1 MNGYSVPEQIRSM
14 KPKGTAVKAIG
25 GHYYVY
31 MQKHVKDTS
40 TGKWK
45 IKTGRMIGKIDPSLG
60 FVTNEEPTDE
70 ITIVEYGQYHL
81 AFEVGRPVLSRLE
94 EFFGAE
100 RAHQVYL
107 MAVMDYVN
115 GYTATRDLNDTFLQS
130 CLSVSFPSLS
140 FSEDRV
146 RGILADLGRRTG
158 KPDAFTQSLID
169 SSREIAVDGHAV
181 ACQSESNSLA
191 DFGTKYNRLGSRQM
205 NVLCAYDTQKNCP
218 VYSDLFEGSM
228 VDSQSVREMM
238 NRYLFKDKLFL
249 VDSGFYSSE
258 NLRLF
263 SQNGCHYVIPLRKNF
278 RDCMEVMSKP
288 GFDGEFVYRKSG
300 KSGTIIRYKTLDKD
314 GCRIVALRD
323 EGGNLNDRISYEE
336 ELSKGTK
343 GYSKEDYESLKE
355 AFSTIVLRTDMAEK
369 SPREIYEDYK
379 RRWRVETYFDHLK
392 NNYGFKALWQ
402 SDYYVLRGLS
412 FIALIEGMIHSEM
425 MKRKKE
431 AGGMTENE
439 ILVLASYLKA
449 KKEKGVW
456 LVANA
461 KKKVR
466 DLYQC
471 IGLEIPSSIPV
482 PCQK

>member
-1 MNGYSVPEQIRSM
+1 MGGYSVPEQIRAM

-31 MQKHVKDTS
+31 MQKHVKDPS
-40 TGKWK
+40 SGKWK
-45 IKTGRMIGKIDPSLG
+45 IKTGKMIGKIDPALG

-70 ITIVEYGQYHL
+70 ITIVDFGQYHL
-81 AFEVGRPVLSRLE
+81 AYEVGKPVLSKLKG
-94 EFFGAE
+94 FFDAVK
-100 RAHQVYL
+100 AHQVYL

-140 FSEDRV
+140 FSQDRV
-146 RGILADLGRRTG
+146 RGILSDLGRRTG
-158 KPDAFTQSLID
+158 KADAFTQSLID

-181 ACQSESNSLA
+181 ACQSEENSLA
-191 DFGTKYNRLGSRQM
+191 DFGTKYARLGSKQM
-205 NVLCAYDTQKNCP
+205 NVLCAYDTEKNSP
-218 VYSDLFEGSM
+218 VYSDLFEGST
-228 VDSQSVREMM
+228 VDSQSVKEMM
-238 NRYLFKDKLFL
+238 NRYLFRDKLFL

-263 SQNGCHYVIPLRKNF
+263 SQNGCHYIIPLRRNF
-278 RDCMEVMSKP
+278 RDCAEVMAKP

-300 KSGTIIRYKTLDKD
+300 KSGTIIKYKSIEKD
-314 GCRIVALRD
+314 GCMIVALRD
-323 EGGNLNDRISYEE
+323 EEKNLNDRISYKE

-343 GYSKEDYESLKE
+343 GYSKEDYDSLKE
-355 AFSTIVLRTDMAEK
+355 AFATIVLRTDMTDK
-369 SPREIYEDYK
+369 SPKEIYEDYK
-379 RRWRVETYFDHLK
+379 RRWKVETYFSHLK
-392 NNYGFKALWQ
+392 NSYGFRALWQ

-412 FIALIEGMIHSEM
+412 FVALVEGMIHSEM
-425 MKRKKE
+425 MKRKKN

-449 KKEKGVW
+449 KKERGIW
-456 LVANA
+456 LVANI

-466 DLYQC
+466 DLYQD
-471 IGLEIPSSIPV
+471 IGIELPTSIAV